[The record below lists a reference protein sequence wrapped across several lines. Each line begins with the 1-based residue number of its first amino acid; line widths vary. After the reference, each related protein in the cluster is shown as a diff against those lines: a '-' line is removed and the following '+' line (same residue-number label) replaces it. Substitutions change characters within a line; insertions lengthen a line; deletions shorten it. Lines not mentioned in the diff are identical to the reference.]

1 MLGSIFL
8 LQFLSCRPVGAGR
21 AQLGCFPTPA
31 VTGKPLNPPHPHL
44 VVILPH
50 LRNIHLAQIPP
61 SKFVK
66 KSEKR
71 C

>member
-8 LQFLSCRPVGAGR
+8 LQFLSCHPVGAGR
-21 AQLGCFPTPA
+21 AQPGCFPISA
-31 VTGKPLNPPHPHL
+31 DTGNPSAPHPYL

-50 LRNIHLAQIPP
+50 LRNIHLAQIPL

>member
-1 MLGSIFL
+1 MLGSVFL
-8 LQFLSCRPVGAGR
+8 LQFLSYHPIGAGHAR
-21 AQLGCFPTPA
+21 PGCFPISA
-31 VTGKPLNPPHPHL
+31 VTGNPPAPHPHL
-44 VVILPH
+44 VVILPY

>member
-31 VTGKPLNPPHPHL
+31 VTGKPLNPRTH
-44 VVILPH
+44 I
-50 LRNIHLAQIPP
+50 
-61 SKFVK
+61 
-66 KSEKR
+66 
-71 C
+71 